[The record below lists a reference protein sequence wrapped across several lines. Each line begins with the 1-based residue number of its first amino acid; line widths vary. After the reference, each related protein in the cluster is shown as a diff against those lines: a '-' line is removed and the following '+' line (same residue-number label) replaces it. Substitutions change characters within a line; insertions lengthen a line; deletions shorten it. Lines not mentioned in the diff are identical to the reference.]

1 MRILAPAA
9 LFLVVA
15 GPVAAAGTPVR
26 LREAVEAAT
35 GSRIE
40 SVVAGERSQQA
51 RSRALE
57 AASELLPRLT
67 ASVSQ
72 SRTYKVN
79 LAAQGLDFPG
89 FAPLLGPFNT
99 FDARLR
105 LTQKVFD
112 WGDWRRA
119 QSGRAAARAA
129 GAEEKAAREQVAAA
143 AALSY
148 LEALRAQRSVA
159 ASSADKDVA
168 DRLLSLA
175 RDRKEHGAVT
185 GVDVVRAQARAADAD
200 AALLRAQVSER
211 EALLILKRVAGWPL
225 DRELSLADD
234 FSVVSSTPPEVAA
247 SLSAALGGR
256 AEIAAAEERAS
267 GAELAAK
274 AAFGDRAPS
283 ILLTGDYARSGAQP
297 SDSKNVGAVG
307 AALAVPLF
315 SGGMLKGRQEEAESR
330 RREALASLADV
341 RQQVELDVRLSI
353 ERLSE
358 AAEEERATELSLSL
372 GERELAMAQD
382 RYGAGLGTAIEV
394 VEAQAQL
401 ARARSAQVSALARYH
416 SSRVNY
422 ASALGR
428 AGEFSL

>member
-1 MRILAPAA
+1 M
-9 LFLVVA
+9 
-15 GPVAAAGTPVR
+15 
-26 LREAVEAAT
+26 
-35 GSRIE
+35 
-40 SVVAGERSQQA
+40 
-51 RSRALE
+51 
-57 AASELLPRLT
+57 
-67 ASVSQ
+67 
-72 SRTYKVN
+72 
-79 LAAQGLDFPG
+79 
-89 FAPLLGPFNT
+89 
-99 FDARLR
+99 
-105 LTQKVFD
+105 
-112 WGDWRRA
+112 
-119 QSGRAAARAA
+119 
-129 GAEEKAAREQVAAA
+129 
-143 AALSY
+143 
-148 LEALRAQRSVA
+148 A
-159 ASSADKDVA
+159 ASSADKAVA

-175 RDRKEHGAVT
+175 RDRKEHGTAT

-211 EALLILKRVAGWPL
+211 EALLLLKRVAVWPL

-234 FSVVSSTPPEVAA
+234 FTAVASTPPEVAA
-247 SLSAALGGR
+247 SLSDALGGR

-267 GAELAAK
+267 SAELAAK

-307 AALAVPLF
+307 AALSMPLF

-341 RQQVELDVRLSI
+341 RQQVEFDVRLSI

-372 GERELAMAQD
+372 GERELTMAQD
-382 RYGAGLGTAIEV
+382 RYGAGLGTALEV

-422 ASALGR
+422 ASAIGR

>member
-1 MRILAPAA
+1 MRIFAPAA
-9 LFLVVA
+9 LFLAVA

-35 GSRIE
+35 ASRIE
-40 SVVAGERSQQA
+40 SVVAGERSRQA

-67 ASVSQ
+67 AGVSQ

-89 FAPLLGPFNT
+89 FAPMLGPFNT

-143 AALSY
+143 AALAY
-148 LEALRAQRSVA
+148 LEARRAQRSVA
-159 ASSADKDVA
+159 ASSADKAVA

-175 RDRKEHGAVT
+175 RDRKEHGTAT

-211 EALLILKRVAGWPL
+211 EALLLLKRVAVWPL

-234 FSVVSSTPPEVAA
+234 FTAVASTPPEVAA
-247 SLSAALGGR
+247 SLSDALGGR

-267 GAELAAK
+267 SAELAAK

-307 AALAVPLF
+307 AALSMPLF

-341 RQQVELDVRLSI
+341 RQQVEFDVRLSI

-372 GERELAMAQD
+372 GERELTMAQD
-382 RYGAGLGTAIEV
+382 RYGAGLGTALEV

-422 ASALGR
+422 ASAIGR

>member
-1 MRILAPAA
+1 MRIFAPAA
-9 LFLVVA
+9 LFLAVA

-35 GSRIE
+35 ASRIE
-40 SVVAGERSQQA
+40 SVVAGERSRQA

-67 ASVSQ
+67 AGVSQ

-89 FAPLLGPFNT
+89 FAPMLGPFNT

-143 AALSY
+143 AALAY
-148 LEALRAQRSVA
+148 LEARRAPRAGGA
-159 ASSADKDVA
+159 ARAGQAGA

-175 RDRKEHGAVT
+175 RDRKEHGTAT

-211 EALLILKRVAGWPL
+211 EALLLLKRVAVWPL

-234 FSVVSSTPPEVAA
+234 FTAVASTPPEVAA
-247 SLSAALGGR
+247 SLSDALGGR

-267 GAELAAK
+267 SAELAAK

-307 AALAVPLF
+307 AALSMPLF

-341 RQQVELDVRLSI
+341 RQQVEFDVRLSI

-372 GERELAMAQD
+372 GERELTMAQD
-382 RYGAGLGTAIEV
+382 RYGAGLGTALEV

-422 ASALGR
+422 ASAIGR